1 MGGDLTQGEVKG
13 DNVAC
18 PFHDWRWGG
27 DGKCK
32 EIPYA
37 RRVPMR
43 ARTQRFETA
52 ERNGQLFVWHDPEG
66 SAADRDILPPE
77 IPDVLDGRVHRLVVA
92 HQARSTARTAAS

>member
-43 ARTQRFETA
+43 ARTQRYETA
-52 ERNGQLFVWHDPEG
+52 ERNGQLFIWHDPEG
-66 SAADRDILPPE
+66 SAADHDILPPE
-77 IPDVLDGRVHRLVVA
+77 IPEVLSDAYTPWSWHTR
-92 HQARSTARTAAS
+92 RSTARTAAS